1 MSYILD
7 ALKKLEKERRRGRIP
22 GLSEQDSVVYHSRRR
37 PVWPYILIAVF
48 ALNAALLI
56 WWFLPKNPNNAVMQA
71 APSSL
76 LLAAPAGQPLVAPS
90 SLPSAAP
97 SVSQEVKKSEIEK
110 SGNATSSVAA
120 ESAPVSR
127 PQSSPPAK
135 DTTVY
140 RERLLALRKMLQ
152 EDAQK
157 TASSM
162 NGGAKTDN
170 EKQKEPEAALQEKKP
185 EVVPEPLPDRKLY
198 KLSELPPSVKN
209 SLPGFSITAF
219 LYSEKPSGRM
229 ARINERMMREGQE
242 LAPGIRV
249 EEIVSDGVIL
259 SYRKFHFIVSVK

>member
-22 GLSEQDSVVYHSRRR
+22 GLTEQDSVVYHSRRR

-48 ALNAALLI
+48 SLNAALLI
-56 WWFLPKNPNNAVMQA
+56 WWFLPKNPNNTVM
-71 APSSL
+71 PS
-76 LLAAPAGQPLVAPS
+76 APA

-97 SVSQEVKKSEIEK
+97 ASQPLTAPPSLPSSEPAISQNMKKPEVEG
-110 SGNATSSVAA
+110 SGKVTSSVAA
-120 ESAPVSR
+120 ESAAVKQPPV
-127 PQSSPPAK
+127 SPPAK
-135 DTTVY
+135 DTVY

-162 NGGAKTDN
+162 AGGSKTDN
-170 EKQKEPEAALQEKKP
+170 EKQKESEAALQEKKH
-185 EVVPEPLPDRKLY
+185 EVVPDPLPEKKLY
-198 KLSELPPSVKN
+198 KLSELPPSVK
-209 SLPGFSITAF
+209 SGLPGFSITAF

-249 EEIVSDGVIL
+249 EEIVADGVIL
-259 SYRKFHFIVSVK
+259 SYRKFHFIVNVK